1 MPLQTFRRSK
11 WLTPFQNSQTPK
23 WILALQDDVMVA
35 VGSYL
40 PDMDVIALS
49 IAYAPLQLTLQS
61 RIMHMECLTTIT
73 FESNKD
79 ISQYGRLLGLLEISR
94 RENLTSF
101 HNMPQTLCIEFH
113 GMKRWHQI
121 SRMLDM
127 GPYMCIRAFT
137 HENIDQSRHLSLQWV
152 IMYLMFAKVCT
163 GITLL
168 HFHYVY
174 WYPPISFYEH
184 NIWRMI
190 FPHQNEL
197 TTFMKEFSTMP
208 SNITTNI
215 EHYSSLTS
223 GSYTALQKFSD
234 IDYPCPTTEL
244 LAFQARCKCFLEKM
258 IIQSSR
264 PAAWLSLLVIFLARH
279 FHALKHVNI
288 SDSDLNLHDVHIKRI
303 ITVLYGTNIERLQY
317 NNKYYPVPKTPGA
330 CFF

>member
-1 MPLQTFRRSK
+1 
-11 WLTPFQNSQTPK
+11 
-23 WILALQDDVMVA
+23 
-35 VGSYL
+35 
-40 PDMDVIALS
+40 
-49 IAYAPLQLTLQS
+49 
-61 RIMHMECLTTIT
+61 
-73 FESNKD
+73 
-79 ISQYGRLLGLLEISR
+79 
-94 RENLTSF
+94 
-101 HNMPQTLCIEFH
+101 
-113 GMKRWHQI
+113 
-121 SRMLDM
+121 
-127 GPYMCIRAFT
+127 
-137 HENIDQSRHLSLQWV
+137 
-152 IMYLMFAKVCT
+152 
-163 GITLL
+163 
-168 HFHYVY
+168 
-174 WYPPISFYEH
+174 
-184 NIWRMI
+184 
-190 FPHQNEL
+190 
-197 TTFMKEFSTMP
+197 MP

-244 LAFQARCKCFLEKM
+244 LAFQTRCKCFLEKM

>member
-1 MPLQTFRRSK
+1 
-11 WLTPFQNSQTPK
+11 
-23 WILALQDDVMVA
+23 MVV

-61 RIMHMECLTTIT
+61 RIMNMECLTTIT
-73 FESNKD
+73 FENNKD
-79 ISQYGRLLGLLEISR
+79 ISQYRRLLGLLEISR

-174 WYPPISFYEH
+174 WYSPISFYEH
-184 NIWRMI
+184 NILRMI
-190 FPHQNEL
+190 FL
-197 TTFMKEFSTMP
+197 IK
-208 SNITTNI
+208 TN
-215 EHYSSLTS
+215 
-223 GSYTALQKFSD
+223 
-234 IDYPCPTTEL
+234 
-244 LAFQARCKCFLEKM
+244 
-258 IIQSSR
+258 
-264 PAAWLSLLVIFLARH
+264 
-279 FHALKHVNI
+279 
-288 SDSDLNLHDVHIKRI
+288 
-303 ITVLYGTNIERLQY
+303 
-317 NNKYYPVPKTPGA
+317 
-330 CFF
+330 